1 MISTS
6 STPMSTR
13 SVVDVSREL
22 AYTSYLRVAAMV
34 GVVLIH
40 VAGLTYAA
48 APENSAAWLVAAFL
62 ITVTKWCV
70 PMFVLVSG
78 ALVLRPPQ
86 HPSPMAFYR
95 RRLSRIGIPLLFW
108 HGVYLV
114 LSEVRAPSLTW
125 QEHVTRFIGGN
136 TYTAL
141 YFFWLILGLYLIAPF
156 LWPVVQAYSR
166 RVLLLAGAALTAV
179 PVMDLVLRKWAGAL
193 GEPMPVFEPTIVT
206 HFVPYVGFFLLGYA
220 LKDVVLRGARLH
232 VTGLLALL
240 AIIQLPVQ
248 ITRGDA
254 ITAAIRVD
262 VEVLNPLSYQGP
274 IVGLSALLLFVY
286 VRGLVHPGSRLAAP
300 PLARWCRALG
310 DLSFGVFA
318 CHLLVLYVLS
328 RLLGLP
334 DQTGATTVPGL
345 LVQNGAVV
353 VLAFVVSWLL
363 SRTPLLRRTI

>member
-1 MISTS
+1 MTSTS
-6 STPMSTR
+6 ALPVSART
-13 SVVDVSREL
+13 VDISSEL

-48 APENSAAWLVAAFL
+48 ARENSAAWLVAAFL
-62 ITVTKWCV
+62 ISATKWCV

-86 HPSPMAFYR
+86 QPSPIAFYR

-108 HGVYLV
+108 HVVYLG
-114 LSEVRAPSLTW
+114 LGELRAPSLTW
-125 QEHVTRFIGGN
+125 QDHASRFIAGN

-166 RVLLLAGAALTAV
+166 RVLIPLGAGLTAV
-179 PVMDLVLRKWAGAL
+179 PVADLVLRKWSGAL
-193 GEPMPVFEPTIVT
+193 GEPLPVFEPTIVT
-206 HFVPYVGFFLLGYA
+206 HFVPYVGLFLLGYA
-220 LKDVVLRGARLH
+220 LRDVVLRGARLH

-240 AIIQLPVQ
+240 AIIQMPLQ
-248 ITRGDA
+248 LTRGEA
-254 ITAAIRVD
+254 ITAATSVD
-262 VEVLNPLSYQGP
+262 VELFSPLSYQGP
-274 IVGLSALLLFVY
+274 VVGLSALLLFVY
-286 VRGLVHPGSRLAAP
+286 VRSLVHPGSRLAAP
-300 PLARWCRALG
+300 PLARWARTLG

-353 VLAFVVSWLL
+353 VLSFVVSWLL
-363 SRTPLLRRTI
+363 SRTPLLRRTV

>member
-1 MISTS
+1 MTSTS
-6 STPMSTR
+6 APPVPTR
-13 SVVDVSREL
+13 TADISREL

-40 VAGLTYAA
+40 VAGLTYEA

-62 ITVTKWCV
+62 ITATKWCV
-70 PMFVLVSG
+70 PMFILVSG
-78 ALVLRPPQ
+78 ALVLRPPPQ
-86 HPSPMAFYR
+86 PSPIAFYR

-108 HGVYLV
+108 HIVYLA
-114 LSEVRAPSLTW
+114 LSEVRIPTLTW
-125 QEHVTRFIGGN
+125 QDHATRFIGGN

-166 RVLLLAGAALTAV
+166 SVLILAGVGLTAV
-179 PVMDLVLRKWAGAL
+179 PVADLVLRKWAGAL

-220 LKDVVLRGARLH
+220 LKDIVLRGARLH

-240 AIIQLPVQ
+240 AILQLPLQ
-248 ITRGDA
+248 LTRGEA
-254 ITAAIRVD
+254 ITATTGVD
-262 VEVLNPLSYQGP
+262 VELLNPLSYQGP

-300 PLARWCRALG
+300 PLARWARILG

-318 CHLLVLYVLS
+318 CHLIVLYVLS
-328 RLLGLP
+328 RLLGLL
-334 DQTGATTVPGL
+334 DQEGATTVPGL

-363 SRTPLLRRTI
+363 SKTPLLRRTV